1 MLALNNHDASGRP
14 KERAHPLISRPAV
27 TPSLPEPPWHASEGR
42 RNVSPMEGLDQYFE
56 ALVLANPGLRA
67 RVGNPDEMRSNRMN
81 ATLDLL
87 KHRVTAPEP
96 GMPESETGGVITAL
110 NEEAVICA
118 VLGNKSGLNLAVSYE
133 AFATKMLGALRQD
146 LIFTRQLIA
155 AGRQP
160 YWLGLPVV
168 LTSHTWENGKNELS
182 HQDTTA
188 AETMWAEMSDLS
200 RVVFPVDWNSA
211 VACLRDVFRSHG
223 AIWTMVVPKR
233 EVPDVLSPELAQR
246 VLADG
251 AVCLR
256 DVGGDDPE
264 LILVAVGAYQ
274 LAETLTAS
282 DRLKEKSVRHRV
294 IVMVEPGRFRSPRD
308 DHEAKMTASDATLE
322 MFFPE
327 TAGARVF
334 VSHTRPE
341 PLGGL
346 LRRLDTGSRKS
357 RFLGFCGRGGT
368 LDADG
373 MLFANRSTWA
383 HVLAAAADVTGRR
396 ALDFLTEAEFDAVQ
410 GRRAPAG
417 VLFKGHDV

>member
-1 MLALNNHDASGRP
+1 
-14 KERAHPLISRPAV
+14 
-27 TPSLPEPPWHASEGR
+27 
-42 RNVSPMEGLDQYFE
+42 
-56 ALVLANPGLRA
+56 
-67 RVGNPDEMRSNRMN
+67 
-81 ATLDLL
+81 
-87 KHRVTAPEP
+87 
-96 GMPESETGGVITAL
+96 
-110 NEEAVICA
+110 
-118 VLGNKSGLNLAVSYE
+118 
-133 AFATKMLGALRQD
+133 
-146 LIFTRQLIA
+146 
-155 AGRQP
+155 
-160 YWLGLPVV
+160 
-168 LTSHTWENGKNELS
+168 
-182 HQDTTA
+182 
-188 AETMWAEMSDLS
+188 MWAEMSDLS

-327 TAGARVF
+327 TAGGVF
-334 VSHTRPE
+334 QSIVSFATQ
-341 PLGGL
+341 
-346 LRRLDTGSRKS
+346 
-357 RFLGFCGRGGT
+357 T
-368 LDADG
+368 LDWYFMIVVDFFVI
-373 MLFANRSTWA
+373 LCKNR
-383 HVLAAAADVTGRR
+383 
-396 ALDFLTEAEFDAVQ
+396 
-410 GRRAPAG
+410 
-417 VLFKGHDV
+417 